1 MLISTKDENSNMC
14 TIRFSELQNK
24 TSEEPLT
31 NENFEEKQCCILK
44 TPLQLG
50 NVKMDGK
57 NCKWHSPPNR
67 IFKPFLKV

>member
-14 TIRFSELQNK
+14 TINLSEIQNR

-44 TPLQLG
+44 NPLQLG

-57 NCKWHSPPNR
+57 NCKWHSPPTR